1 MKQILLGLALLLIMA
16 SCSEKIINTG
26 HKSAASSYAGDQE
39 LKVLCY
45 NIHHANPPS
54 KEKEGLIDIDAIANV
69 IKTENPD
76 VVALQEID
84 KQTKR
89 SGNIDEAK
97 QLAERTGMNYHFF
110 KAINHD
116 GGEYGTMILSKLPF
130 SDAKSV
136 PLPKAAPGEDRIITY
151 VTVKLPSGK
160 KFILANTHLDAQ
172 RSNDTRTLQMK
183 AILKEFATTKSPV
196 VLCGDLNSLATSDAI
211 HLLDEQF
218 TRTCTQDCPGTI
230 PQLHPVRTIDY
241 IAFKNA
247 DWLVRSY
254 RVIPETYA
262 SDHRP
267 VAVTFKIN

>member
-1 MKQILLGLALLLIMA
+1 MKQTLLGLALLLIMA
-16 SCSEKIINTG
+16 SCSDKITSG
-26 HKSAASSYAGDQE
+26 RHKNAVASSANDLE

-54 KEKEGLIDIDAIANV
+54 KVGLIDIDAIANV
-69 IKTENPD
+69 IKTESPD

-84 KQTKR
+84 KLTKR
-89 SGNIDEAK
+89 SGMDEAK
-97 QLAERTGMNYHFF
+97 ALAEKTGMNYHFF
-110 KAINHD
+110 KAIDHD

-130 SDAKSV
+130 SDPKSI
-136 PLPKAAPGEDRIITY
+136 PLPKAAPGEDRILTY

-160 KFILANTHLDAQ
+160 KFVLANTHLDAQ
-172 RSNDTRTLQMK
+172 RSNDTRTLQMQ
-183 AILKEFATTKSPV
+183 AILQELATKKSPV

-211 HLLDEQF
+211 QLLDKQF

-230 PQLHPVRTIDY
+230 PEMHPNRTIDY

-247 DWLVRSY
+247 DWLVKSY
-254 RVIPETYA
+254 KVIPETYA

-267 VAVTFKIN
+267 IAVTFKVN